1 MIDSALMVPDI
12 LGLSDQ
18 IGQQLQVVVD
28 ALIRGLRLLNVLGR
42 IFLDRNPVIF
52 RYIIDYLQSDLKF
65 LP

>member
-28 ALIRGLRLLNVLGR
+28 VFIRGLRLLNVLGR
-42 IFLDRNPVIF
+42 IFLDRYTFPLVNVIRISRIF
-52 RYIIDYLQSDLKF
+52 FDF
-65 LP
+65 

>member
-42 IFLDRNPVIF
+42 IFLDRYTFSLVNVIRISRIF
-52 RYIIDYLQSDLKF
+52 FDF
-65 LP
+65 